1 MTMSEQLLQRLADS
15 EILRVAGAGDAITA
29 KIAQVVG
36 FESIWAGGLAI
47 TASRGV
53 PDASILSYSEHRET
67 TVSIVESVSLPVIA
81 DCDAGYGDAVNV
93 RRLARDYAR
102 AGVAGI
108 CLEDK
113 LHPKRNSFSRGQHL
127 ADRYE
132 FAAKIS
138 VAREAVSADE
148 LTVIGRVEALVAGMG
163 LEEAWVRAS
172 TYVDAGA
179 DAILIHSKSK
189 QPDEVLDFA
198 ERWEATHPGVPLV
211 VVPTTFPQISSSAL
225 QKAGFG
231 GVIYANQA
239 LRASIVAMSSAFSA
253 ILAEGASAQIESS
266 IASVIDIFELVGMGE
281 VEELD
286 RWAAEFVERGRLLGL
301 QEPSPAHKRAVSEV
315 PTRKVNVG

>member
-1 MTMSEQLLQRLADS
+1 MSMSEQLRERLVGS

-29 KIAQVVG
+29 KIAQAVG
-36 FESIWAGGLAI
+36 FESIWASGLAI

-81 DCDAGYGDAVNV
+81 DCDAGYGDVVNV

-108 CLEDK
+108 CIEDK

-127 ADRYE
+127 ADKYE

-138 VAREAVSADE
+138 VAREAVSAEE

-163 LEEAWVRAS
+163 LDEAWCRAS

-179 DAILIHSKSK
+179 DAILIHSKSR

-198 ERWEATHPGVPLV
+198 ERWQVTHPDVPLV
-211 VVPTTFPQISSSAL
+211 VVPTTFPQITSIAL
-225 QKAGFG
+225 KEAGFG

-239 LRASIVAMSSAFSA
+239 LRASIVAMSSALSA
-253 ILAEGASAQIESS
+253 ILAQGASAQIESR
-266 IASVIDIFELVGMGE
+266 IASVVDVFDLVGMAE

-286 RWAAEFVERGRLLGL
+286 RRVTEFVERGRLMGPA
-301 QEPSPAHKRAVSEV
+301 EPIPSRRGNPFLSFQHER
-315 PTRKVNVG
+315 